1 MKDECVRSRSAI
13 NDAEVW
19 VVECQD
25 VGAVR
30 FPSSFCVFPF
40 LLDNRFFFT
49 RPSHASVVAIV
60 PIVGYCEVTMS
71 FRQQLCP
78 WTPFHHRDYA

>member
-1 MKDECVRSRSAI
+1 MKFECVRLRSAI

-25 VGAVR
+25 AGAVR
-30 FPSSFCVFPF
+30 FPSSFGMFPF
-40 LLDNRFFFT
+40 LYNRFSFT
-49 RPSHASVVAIV
+49 QPSHASVVAIV
-60 PIVGYCEVTMS
+60 SIVGYCEVTMS